1 MPYAPST
8 AARRSPRHPV
18 ECQDGTTLSVQVG
31 SSTYCTPRNDEG
43 PYTAVEVGFVTHWD
57 GATRRTMPA
66 EWLDYAEDG
75 TATSDVFGYV
85 PVFLVEHFIQSCG
98 GRRTWS

>member
-1 MPYAPST
+1 MHRHNP
-8 AARRSPRHPV
+8 RRHV

-31 SSTYCTPRNDEG
+31 SHTYCTPRNDKG
-43 PYTAVEVGFVTHWD
+43 PYTAVEVGFVAHVD
-57 GATRRTMPA
+57 GTRRTMPA

-75 TATSDVFGYV
+75 TATSDVFSYV
-85 PVFLVEHFIQSCG
+85 PVVLVDQFIQSCG